1 MKTAIVIGSGA
12 GGCAAAS
19 ALCNDFEVTV
29 LEAGKAFEPFGYKLS
44 KFEAP
49 RRAGLFLDERM
60 IQLLF
65 PPMRIQKASSGL
77 VHVNGRCVGGTTALA
92 TGNALRYDRFLAELG
107 IDLDAEFAELAE
119 EVPMTQGH
127 YERWSDLTVRLFE
140 AFEALGLDP
149 QVTPKFMKDPRRC
162 VACGR
167 CVLGCKYGAKW
178 TADRLLEGRSNI
190 QVRTGCNVEGIEI
203 EHGVARSVRYRDHT
217 GKQTLEADLIVLA
230 AGGLGTPV
238 ILNASGIP
246 TRPKLFVDPVI
257 CVAAPWPGA
266 HLDAQ
271 LPMPFVAQR
280 DEYIL
285 SPYFDWLSFFFNG
298 AWRKPASDIVSI
310 MVKYADSRIGSFDG
324 KRLVKPITT
333 HDNAIIE
340 RSVEESKQVLDY
352 LGIAREDMFLGTL
365 NAGHPGGRFPL
376 TTAEAE
382 TLHNDA
388 LPANLY
394 VADASLF
401 PKSMGNPP
409 ILTIMALARRVAR
422 VAAAAVL

>member
-1 MKTAIVIGSGA
+1 
-12 GGCAAAS
+12 
-19 ALCNDFEVTV
+19 
-29 LEAGKAFEPFGYKLS
+29 
-44 KFEAP
+44 
-49 RRAGLFLDERM
+49 
-60 IQLLF
+60 
-65 PPMRIQKASSGL
+65 
-77 VHVNGRCVGGTTALA
+77 
-92 TGNALRYDRFLAELG
+92 
-107 IDLDAEFAELAE
+107 
-119 EVPMTQGH
+119 
-127 YERWSDLTVRLFE
+127 
-140 AFEALGLDP
+140 
-149 QVTPKFMKDPRRC
+149 
-162 VACGR
+162 
-167 CVLGCKYGAKW
+167 
-178 TADRLLEGRSNI
+178 
-190 QVRTGCNVEGIEI
+190 
-203 EHGVARSVRYRDHT
+203 
-217 GKQTLEADLIVLA
+217 
-230 AGGLGTPV
+230 
-238 ILNASGIP
+238 
-246 TRPKLFVDPVI
+246 
-257 CVAAPWPGA
+257 
-266 HLDAQ
+266 
-271 LPMPFVAQR
+271 MPFVAQR

-298 AWRKPASDIVSI
+298 AWRRPASDIVSI

-401 PKSMGNPP
+401 PESMGNPP
-409 ILTIMALARRVAR
+409 MLTIMALARRVAR